1 MSSPP
6 EIDYAWTPTAA
17 TRWERPLDEAEQ
29 FYTSLAKAHEATG
42 RVFFA
47 ITGSITCSLPI
58 HGTNRPDTERRMVD
72 ALRQAWLQLRYDH
85 PTIAVQVGYVLPQ
98 GRCRKVYETFS
109 DAYTPADWLEK
120 TFRVVDAGVTGQ
132 EWCNSDPPVPDL
144 PTLFLIKEGSGPH
157 GDEGRVHATVVL
169 RARHDI
175 IDGVGTLMLFE
186 NLFQHAARAYETSP
200 SGYTPPKF
208 GGEWVNLSPPL
219 RVAAG
224 IPARLSSEQEAR
236 MREILEFNA
245 ALKREVEI
253 ASVPFNRQASLPGRH
268 QRVAIMLSAETTAR
282 VLAACK
288 AAALS
293 ITHAYHA
300 AIALGVRDVQERQPA
315 ARVVRYLNYSLI
327 NERGHC
333 AAPYNTA
340 AHPTAVYHSV
350 SGRGLAVDLTVR
362 ASSDSKDLVSE
373 ETRRQEFMDTAGMI
387 RDFYLD
393 IRDDAEHIDLVPSYW
408 AMSTI
413 PYPADGKTPPVPPR
427 NETPSV
433 SISSMGVLDRV
444 IRPNQGS
451 FELEDPWVTG
461 EELGTGLGLFLG
473 TWKGRL
479 TLSGAYNDAFHAEEE
494 VLRLL
499 RRCNQSTL
507 HGLGIE
513 TSD

>member
-1 MSSPP
+1 MSSPS
-6 EIDYAWTPTAA
+6 EIDYAWTPTTT

-47 ITGSITCSLPI
+47 MTGAVTCSLPI
-58 HGTNRPDTERRMVD
+58 HGTDRAATERRMGD
-72 ALRQAWLQLRYDH
+72 ALRRAWLQLRYDH
-85 PTIAVQVGYVLPQ
+85 PTIAARVEYALHQ
-98 GRCRKVYETFS
+98 GRCKKVYETFS
-109 DAYTPADWLEK
+109 DAYTPADWLDE

-157 GDEGRVHATVVL
+157 ESEGRVRATVVL

-175 IDGVGTLMLFE
+175 VDGVGTLMLFE
-186 NLFQHAARAYETSP
+186 NLFRHAARAYETGP
-200 SGYTPPKF
+200 SGYTPPTF

-245 ALKREVEI
+245 ALKKEAVEI

-268 QRVAIMLSAETTAR
+268 QRVTITLSAETTAR

-300 AIALGVRDVQERQPA
+300 AIALGVRDLQERQPA
-315 ARVVRYLNYSLI
+315 TRVVRYLNYSLI

-333 AAPYNTA
+333 AAPYSTV
-340 AHPTAVYHSV
+340 AHPAALYHSV
-350 SGRGLAVDLTVR
+350 SGRGLAVDLTVP
-362 ASSDSKDLVSE
+362 ASSDSVDPVSE
-373 ETRRQEFMDTAGMI
+373 ETRSKEFMDTAGTI

-393 IRDDAEHIDLVPSYW
+393 IRDDAEHINLVPSYW

-433 SISSMGVLDRV
+433 SISSMGILDRV
-444 IRPNQGS
+444 IRPNQGI
-451 FELEDPWVTG
+451 FELDDPWVTG

-473 TWKGRL
+473 TWKGKL
-479 TLSGAYNDAFHAEEE
+479 TLSGAYNDAFHDKEE
-494 VLRLL
+494 VLGFL

-507 HGLGIE
+507 QGLGIE
-513 TSD
+513 Q